1 MKSRFIIDRLIS
13 SIENSD
19 INQIDKL
26 KIIKVLL
33 AIKIKLIEFSDKD
46 MVRQAHH
53 NIKAVNKVPIKRG
66 NGRPVE
72 RDDSSFERG
81 RDHTRPSEK
90 HNLIIQFIKN
100 KGGRVNAA
108 ELSSLGLAGRSLRR
122 YIKDLCQENKMKIEK
137 SGRNYF
143 YLVA

>member
-1 MKSRFIIDRLIS
+1 MESRLLIDRLIS

-26 KIIKVLL
+26 KIVKVLL

-46 MVRQAHH
+46 EMATIPV
-53 NIKAVNKVPIKRG
+53 KRTG
-66 NGRPVE
+66 NGPDPAR
-72 RDDSSFERG
+72 SSQ
-81 RDHTRPSEK
+81 K

-108 ELSSLGLAGRSLRR
+108 ELLELSLAGRSLRR
-122 YIKDLCQENKMKIEK
+122 YIKDLCQENKIKIEK

-143 YLVA
+143 YLVV

>member
-1 MKSRFIIDRLIS
+1 MKSKFLIDQLIS
-13 SIENSD
+13 SIEKSG

-33 AIKIKLIEFSDKD
+33 AIKIRLIEFLDED
-46 MVRQAHH
+46 IVA
-53 NIKAVNKVPIKRG
+53 NKIPTKQG
-66 NGRPVE
+66 NGHPA
-72 RDDSSFERG
+72 ERG
-81 RDHTRPSEK
+81 RNQARSSEK
-90 HNLIIQFIKN
+90 HNLVLRFIKN

-122 YIKDLCQENKMKIEK
+122 YIKDLCRENKIKIEK

-143 YLVA
+143 YLAA